1 MRRTRKLSPNNR
13 EEWRSIHDQDEFVR
27 ARFLLSPPW
36 ASQDRISSEHISLF
50 LWPRL
55 YRRRTEMNR
64 KTISINVNGIERKV
78 EVEARTTLLDLVR
91 EQFGLTGAKLGCDI
105 QVCGA
110 CTLLL
115 DGKPVSA
122 CSVLAVDADGCD
134 VLTVEGLG
142 GKGKLDPIQEAF
154 MEFGALQCGYCTS
167 GFILTAKALLEECPK
182 PSDEQIRNYL
192 AGNFCRCGCYQE
204 IMEAVKNVA
213 SLSRR

>member
-1 MRRTRKLSPNNR
+1 MKK
-13 EEWRSIHDQDEFVR
+13 
-27 ARFLLSPPW
+27 A
-36 ASQDRISSEHISLF
+36 ISL
-50 LWPRL
+50 
-55 YRRRTEMNR
+55 
-64 KTISINVNGIERKV
+64 KVNGGERSV

-115 DGKPVSA
+115 NGKPVSA

-134 VLTVEGLG
+134 LLTIEGLSDG
-142 GKGKLDPIQEAF
+142 SSLHPLQEAF

-182 PSDEQIRNYL
+182 PSEQQIRDYL

-204 IMEAVKNVA
+204 IMQAIKNVA
-213 SLSRR
+213 RG

>member
-1 MRRTRKLSPNNR
+1 MKSAPPSPLILSLHRRRGSCFRSGWLSENCG
-13 EEWRSIHDQDEFVR
+13 IVDIEFNIMTK
-27 ARFLLSPPW
+27 
-36 ASQDRISSEHISLF
+36 RISL
-50 LWPRL
+50 R
-55 YRRRTEMNR
+55 
-64 KTISINVNGIERKV
+64 VNGIERGA
-78 EVEARTTLLDLVR
+78 EVEARTTLLDFVR

-122 CSVLAVDADGCD
+122 CSVLAVDADGYE
-134 VLTVEGLG
+134 VVTVEGLG
-142 GKGKLDPIQEAF
+142 SNGGLDPIQEAF

-167 GFILTAKALLEECPK
+167 GFILTAKALLDECPK

-204 IMEAVKNVA
+204 IMQAIKNVA